1 MMSSL
6 IGLVWSNGERWK
18 KVRRFAL
25 QSMRDFG
32 VGKKSLEEVIQDEAK
47 TLSDTFTAKENEPI
61 SDIKR
66 MMTISISNVIHH
78 VVFGFR

>member
-1 MMSSL
+1 MMLSL

-18 KVRRFAL
+18 KIRRFAL

-47 TLSDTFTAKENEPI
+47 TLSDTFTAKENEAI
-61 SDIKR
+61 SDVKR
-66 MMTISISNVIHH
+66 MMTKSISNVIHH